1 MLGHEQA
8 SEAIR
13 DSRRMPHSTEQ
24 LLYRHPLGL
33 WLTYRPK
40 PAKVLTAE
48 EIAACRQEIESVLQQ
63 VGRVNEQVLA
73 PHAKKNVVQKAID
86 QAEVL
91 ERYVNGLY
99 PIDTSRCPE
108 DFQQAFLRML
118 RALDRMK
125 NFYKARG
132 TADVV
137 GIISSDIWGGLKT
150 MGKLSA
156 EEQALHKELNE
167 ATTDLRLAGKRHHV
181 KGI

>member
-1 MLGHEQA
+1 MNRHLKLFLIA
-8 SEAIR
+8 AACI
-13 DSRRMPHSTEQ
+13 T
-24 LLYRHPLGL
+24 LLNSCCIATHFGL

-40 PAKVLTAE
+40 APKSLTAA
-48 EIAACRQEIESVLQQ
+48 EIDSYRQEIESVLQQ
-63 VGRVNEQVLA
+63 VARVNEQVLA
-73 PHAKKNVVQKAID
+73 PHAKKNVVQKAVD
-86 QAEVL
+86 QADVL
-91 ERYVNGLY
+91 GRYVNGLY
-99 PIDTSRCPE
+99 AIDTSRCPD

-137 GIISSDIWGGLKT
+137 EIISSDIWGGLKT

-156 EEQALHKELNE
+156 EEQALHRELGE
-167 ATTDLRLAGKRHHV
+167 ATTDLRLAGKRYHV